1 MRHFLYQNN
10 VDNVSA
16 FHDSSLDARTKGL
29 ASFSFLALKDINL
42 SLVYFHEATHVIQF
56 SNIRNDC
63 NYIGYNYLL
72 LKDVILKDELGER
85 IYNRNHNRFLFEIDA
100 DYYGENE
107 YYRLLEQIN
116 GEVDEEKFE
125 IIEEKKCKKIMSA
138 TQLNIDGYY
147 YDKYEIFDD
156 ILESKPELL
165 IKYPVL
171 QIEYNKNGSKK
182 EICEILSSLEYELNI
197 GKRTA
202 DEVIAISDCI
212 F

>member
-1 MRHFLYQNN
+1 
-10 VDNVSA
+10 
-16 FHDSSLDARTKGL
+16 
-29 ASFSFLALKDINL
+29 
-42 SLVYFHEATHVIQF
+42 
-56 SNIRNDC
+56 
-63 NYIGYNYLL
+63 
-72 LKDVILKDELGER
+72 
-85 IYNRNHNRFLFEIDA
+85 
-100 DYYGENE
+100 
-107 YYRLLEQIN
+107 
-116 GEVDEEKFE
+116 
-125 IIEEKKCKKIMSA
+125 MSA